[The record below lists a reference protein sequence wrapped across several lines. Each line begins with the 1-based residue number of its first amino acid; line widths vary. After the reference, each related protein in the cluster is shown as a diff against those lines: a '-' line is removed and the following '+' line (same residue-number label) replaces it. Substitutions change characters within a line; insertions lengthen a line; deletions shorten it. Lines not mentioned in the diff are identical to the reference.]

1 MIKLLNYYVMKKG
14 YLMNLKNVCVSIV
27 LCFLSTGCSAYAD
40 YVVEDIL
47 SPPEQEPYEHCSD
60 DVAMN
65 YFDDG
70 SNVIN
75 EESCYYC
82 GVGEDV
88 LYKKYKC
95 CRDPEAINASGGTW
109 REGINSYPDNPNTE
123 DRQYCIYDELE
134 FEYFLTQLDSAGWD
148 NKWD

>member
-1 MIKLLNYYVMKKG
+1 MIKLLNYNVMKKG

-27 LCFLSTGCSAYAD
+27 LCFLSVGCSDLAPIKAF
-40 YVVEDIL
+40 DIL
-47 SPPEQEPYEHCSD
+47 IPDAEPHVHCSD

-75 EESCYYC
+75 EENCAYC

-88 LYKKYKC
+88 LYKQYRC
-95 CRDPEAINASGGTW
+95 CRDSEAINAVNGTW
-109 REGINSYPDNPNTE
+109 TDGLNSYPDNPNTE

-148 NKWD
+148 NIWD

>member
-1 MIKLLNYYVMKKG
+1 LIPD
-14 YLMNLKNVCVSIV
+14 
-27 LCFLSTGCSAYAD
+27 A
-40 YVVEDIL
+40 
-47 SPPEQEPYEHCSD
+47 EPHVHCSD

-75 EESCYYC
+75 GENCAYC

-88 LYKKYKC
+88 LYKQYRC
-95 CRDPEAINASGGTW
+95 CRDSEAINAVNGTW
-109 REGINSYPDNPNTE
+109 TDGLNSYPDNPNT
-123 DRQYCIYDELE
+123 DGKQYCIYDELE

-148 NKWD
+148 NIWD